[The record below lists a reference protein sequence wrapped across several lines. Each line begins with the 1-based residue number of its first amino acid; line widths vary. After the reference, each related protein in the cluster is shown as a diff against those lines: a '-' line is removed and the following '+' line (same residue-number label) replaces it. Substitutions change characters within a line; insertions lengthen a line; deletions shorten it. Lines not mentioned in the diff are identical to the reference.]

1 MRTKILTT
9 TALVFALS
17 AGSAMA
23 QGAFNPEANAGAEAN
38 SSATAGAAAGAV
50 AGAEGGNA
58 SVTNR
63 NTNVGINAQKQG
75 QGQEQGQSQGQGQ
88 EQYQGN
94 IGVNKATGSG
104 NSTDVT
110 VEGDDYEAP
119 AFAPALSALT
129 GTTCMGSTSASGGWV
144 GGAIGLGTTWTDEE
158 CQRREAMKLLGSLPE
173 GTEIRGVSVGKI
185 LGEMSRGLTG
195 VPGALAAIKNEGND
209 GTTTPEQEGTTGQ
222 ARDGGNPPYCT
233 EDSLASKDTILD
245 NCKNGEALVAAGAGS
260 LF

>member
-1 MRTKILTT
+1 MRKTIFTT
-9 TALVFALS
+9 TALVLALS

-23 QGAFNPEANAGAEAN
+23 QGAFNSEANAGAEAN

-58 SVTNR
+58 SVTNE
-63 NTNVGINAQKQG
+63 NANVGVNTQR

-104 NSTDVT
+104 NQTDVT

-129 GTTCMGSTSASGGWV
+129 GTTCMGSSTGSVGWT
-144 GGAIGLGTTWTDEE
+144 GAALGLGTTWVDEE

-173 GTEIRGVSVGKI
+173 GTEIRDVEVGKI
-185 LGEMSRGLTG
+185 LGEMARGLTG
-195 VPGALAAIKNEGND
+195 VPGALAAIKNESGGD
-209 GTTTPEQEGTTGQ
+209 TTEEQEGTTGQ
-222 ARDGGNPPYCT
+222 AKDGGNPPYCT
-233 EDSLASKDTILD
+233 EDSLANKATIKE
-245 NCKNGEALVAAGAGS
+245 NCKNADALISAGAGS